1 MLIRRIAINRHPLEI
16 RRKLHHGKDLPID
29 ITQKLLISLR
39 PHTSYQITV
48 SIPKWRDPEFAAY
61 FLAVEVIEILHHKQI
76 LDLVQKQRIP
86 AAHTLETIKR
96 SLAPL
101 AADDDDFAMV
111 VGDLTLDLADPFT
124 AKIFVVPV
132 RSKHCLHR
140 ECFDLETFLQTRNS
154 KPKRPQQPSMPD
166 VWKCPLCG
174 KDSRPYELQI
184 DDFLVAVRAELAKTD
199 DLDVK
204 AIIIAP
210 DGTWKPKREPRS
222 KRKATRDPYD
232 DDSSDEEPLPTL
244 GIKSAASTTPGPR
257 VIEIIDLDDD

>member
-1 MLIRRIAINRHPLEI
+1 
-16 RRKLHHGKDLPID
+16 
-29 ITQKLLISLR
+29 
-39 PHTSYQITV
+39 
-48 SIPKWRDPEFAAY
+48 
-61 FLAVEVIEILHHKQI
+61 VEVIEILQHKQI
-76 LDLVQKQRIP
+76 LDIIQRQRIS
-86 AAHTLETIKR
+86 AARTLEAIKK
-96 SLAPL
+96 SLSPVG
-101 AADDDDFAMV
+101 ADDDDFALV
-111 VGDLTLDLADPFT
+111 VSDLSLDLADPFT
-124 AKIFVVPV
+124 ARIFEIPV

-154 KPKRPQQPSMPD
+154 KPKRPQQPCMPD

-184 DDFLVAVRAELAKTD
+184 DDFLLAVRAELASKN

-210 DGTWKPKREPRS
+210 DGTWKPKREPTT

-232 DDSSDEEPLPTL
+232 DDSSDDDAAAVASNNT
-244 GIKSAASTTPGPR
+244 SAAPKVTARSR